1 MSCPLLG
8 RPGPAVGSV
17 LPAVVPPRRPGWEVG
32 REPRRVLGGAAV
44 RPVPGPGARSPTP
57 GPGARGSGGAPGA
70 PTRAAMCD
78 LERGRSLSFS
88 GCGFLSI
95 YHVGV
100 TSCLSE
106 RAPHLLRDARMFFGS
121 SSGAVHG
128 VVFLAGIPVGT
139 SRAAASSARRRDARG
154 KGCRRLQDTDAAGDI
169 PGGPCLRYVSP
180 PLRAP
185 ALHLRALS
193 PGLERDVGTPS
204 SSSAPLPSVARVCRT
219 CLALGVSVRS
229 PRARERAPGVWCGQG
244 RARKAER
251 VPAVR
256 PSAQVAP
263 SELTCRRAGCSGS
276 GQKGGFGLCPQGG
289 RLLPSG
295 DLRYWRHPLLWR
307 V

>member
-32 REPRRVLGGAAV
+32 REPGRVLGGAAA

-139 SRAAASSARRRDARG
+139 SRAAAQAPRG
-154 KGCRRLQDTDAAGDI
+154 DGTHAGRGAGGSRTRMLRETSR
-169 PGGPCLRYVSP
+169 GGPVSDTCLLLCVHRPCTCGLSR
-180 PLRAP
+180 RAWSGTWEP
-185 ALHLRALS
+185 QAHPQRRCPLS
-193 PGLERDVGTPS
+193 PGFV
-204 SSSAPLPSVARVCRT
+204 
-219 CLALGVSVRS
+219 
-229 PRARERAPGVWCGQG
+229 G
-244 RARKAER
+244 RASPWE
-251 VPAVR
+251 
-256 PSAQVAP
+256 
-263 SELTCRRAGCSGS
+263 
-276 GQKGGFGLCPQGG
+276 
-289 RLLPSG
+289 
-295 DLRYWRHPLLWR
+295 
-307 V
+307 